1 MAGHRGK
8 PNRRLMLKH
17 RTWWF
22 RYDIPEKARPFFD
35 GKRVYMES
43 LGTGDIMAARDR
55 RDLLELEVKKRIQE
69 ARSGK
74 TLPPLTLSLIEQ
86 GRQWRETLH
95 STDDEN
101 ERDIIIDLA
110 AETSEKIKDEEGRRA
125 FDAGWAGKES
135 VGAFV
140 EEWLESLKAGSAGFA
155 DKTVNEKRGLL
166 RQFTEWATLKK
177 HMLPD
182 ISRKVAGEYV
192 AEKIEGRH
200 KATAKKHLT
209 ALIGYWD
216 YLLRRG
222 KIAGNRKTDNPWK
235 DQLEPSKRKQG
246 IKEEMMEERPYTDE
260 ELLSL
265 LFKEGKRK
273 HDAQLRELSLIS
285 FLSGMRLA
293 EITSLTVDCCRDGK
307 IDLGKSK
314 TAAGVRAFPIHSQ
327 LKELFERRMKGKQ
340 GGDFIF
346 HEFARMPNAADT
358 MGKAFANRRKDLK
371 IDEKVG
377 SRRRSLVNFHS
388 FRKTFVTKARHAGMI
403 ENTIADIV
411 GHDIGRKTMTFGKY
425 NPGGASWTQRVECV
439 EAVKVPTIGSTEG
452 SVAEDKKAA

>member
-17 RTWWF
+17 QTWWF
-22 RYDIPEKARPFFD
+22 RYDIPEKVRPFFD
-35 GKRVYMES
+35 GSRVYMES
-43 LGTGDIMAARDR
+43 LGTGDIKVTRDR
-55 RDLLELEVKKRIQE
+55 RDLLELEIKKRIQE
-69 ARSGK
+69 ARSGEA
-74 TLPPLTLSLIEQ
+74 LPPATLTALER
-86 GRQWRETLH
+86 GRLLREAAAIADT
-95 STDDEN
+95 SSDEGYDS
-101 ERDIIIDLA
+101 ERDILIDYA
-110 AETSEKIKDEEGRRA
+110 SEISEAIKSEEERQA
-125 FDAGWAGKES
+125 FDAGWAGKEA
-135 VGAFV
+135 VGTFV

-166 RQFTEWATLKK
+166 RQFTEWTTLNK

-182 ISRKVAGEYV
+182 ISRKVAGGYV
-192 AEKIEGRH
+192 AKRIEGRH

-222 KIAGNRKTDNPWK
+222 KIAGNRKTDNPWRE
-235 DQLEPSKRKQG
+235 QLEPSRRKQG

-260 ELLSL
+260 ELLPL

-273 HDAQLRELSLIS
+273 HDEQLRELSLIS

-293 EITSLTVDCCRDGK
+293 EITSLTVDCCRDEK
-307 IDLGKSK
+307 IDLSKSK
-314 TAAGVRAFPIHSQ
+314 TAAGVRTFPIHSQ
-327 LKELFERRMKGKQ
+327 LKVLFERRMKDKQ
-340 GGDFIF
+340 IGDLIF

-388 FRKTFVTKARHAGMI
+388 FRKTFVTKARVMRECRKAPLLISSGMI
-403 ENTIADIV
+403 SA
-411 GHDIGRKTMTFGKY
+411 GR
-425 NPGGASWTQRVECV
+425 P
-439 EAVKVPTIGSTEG
+439 
-452 SVAEDKKAA
+452 